1 VTGPPAPGLR
11 QHTDVVHVATRRG
24 LNDVTDAVSAVIGKS
39 GLREG
44 LCTVFIRHTSA
55 SLVIQENADPAARRD
70 LEAFLDRLVPDGDPL
85 YTHVAE
91 GDDDMP
97 SHVKAALTRTSEQV
111 PFRGGALL
119 LGTWQGI
126 YVWEHRSGRHRRELA
141 VHLLGE

>member
-1 VTGPPAPGLR
+1 MR
-11 QHTDVVHVATRRG
+11 QRIDAVHVATRRG
-24 LNDVTDAVSAVIGKS
+24 LNDVTEAVRERLRAS

-55 SLVIQENADPAARRD
+55 SLVIQENADSAARRD

-85 YTHVAE
+85 YTHTAE

-111 PFRGGALL
+111 PFRGGELV

-126 YVWEHRSGRHRRELA
+126 YVWEHRTGRHKRELA
-141 VHLLGE
+141 VHLIGE